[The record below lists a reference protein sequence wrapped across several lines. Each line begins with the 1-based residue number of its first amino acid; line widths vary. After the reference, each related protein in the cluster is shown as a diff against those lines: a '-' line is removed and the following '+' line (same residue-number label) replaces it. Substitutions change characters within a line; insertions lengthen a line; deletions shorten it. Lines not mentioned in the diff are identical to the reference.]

1 MWHSSCFGCFLEMR
15 SAFIEVQAI
24 REDLNARRR
33 KGEHP
38 EKECYE
44 LALCRWNDAIAALA
58 EVSCLSEIRPAGRW
72 ARGSVGVFGFQPI
85 REFLIASLVTA
96 GMSRVLSEHPSFR
109 TRSNYAKSNQLR
121 RVPVPNLYLFG
132 TVSTKNHP

>member
-38 EKECYE
+38 EKEYYK

-58 EVSCLSEIRPAGRW
+58 ECLVSQKSARLVAGRG
-72 ARGSVGVFGFQPI
+72 AGSAFSDSNHS
-85 REFLIASLVTA
+85 ANSL
-96 GMSRVLSEHPSFR
+96 SLH
-109 TRSNYAKSNQLR
+109 
-121 RVPVPNLYLFG
+121 
-132 TVSTKNHP
+132 

>member
-1 MWHSSCFGCFLEMR
+1 MWHSFCFGCVLEIR

-38 EKECYE
+38 EKEYYK

-58 EVSCLSEIRPAGRW
+58 ECLVSQKSARLVAGRG
-72 ARGSVGVFGFQPI
+72 AGSAFSGSNHS
-85 REFLIASLVTA
+85 ANSL
-96 GMSRVLSEHPSFR
+96 SLH
-109 TRSNYAKSNQLR
+109 
-121 RVPVPNLYLFG
+121 
-132 TVSTKNHP
+132 